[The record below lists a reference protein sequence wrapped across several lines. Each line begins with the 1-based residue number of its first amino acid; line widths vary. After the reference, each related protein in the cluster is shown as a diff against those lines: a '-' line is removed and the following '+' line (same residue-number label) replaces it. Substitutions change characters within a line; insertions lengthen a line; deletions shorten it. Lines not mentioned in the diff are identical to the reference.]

1 MESSEDRES
10 VYFDPKGCLW
20 PLLRT
25 TGQRTTH
32 GVGHVEVLGD
42 LMANPNPAQEPSMEE
57 ILASIRR
64 IISDED
70 APAAEPSG
78 GEPAPSAKT
87 GEADQMEAT
96 GEAMS
101 QDDLDKLFDSDA
113 DTAIEEPE
121 AAPSE
126 TEEEDILE
134 LTEEQA
140 VSGDTAEKQEAGEEQ
155 PDPLE
160 DGANDED
167 ESEIAFVDSG
177 EVDEAADNAAEFSE
191 PDKLEIAAAVRA
203 GTSEE
208 VDRLVSPSVD
218 TAVNSAFNSLANT
231 VLMNNARTLED
242 LVKDMLRPMLKDWLD
257 QNLPPLVE
265 RLVRQE
271 IERVT
276 RGR

>member
-1 MESSEDRES
+1 MAVAPNDRTAAA
-10 VYFDPKGCLW
+10 C
-20 PLLRT
+20 
-25 TGQRTTH
+25 

-70 APAAEPSG
+70 TTAAEPS
-78 GEPAPSAKT
+78 ESASAPSGET
-87 GEADQMEAT
+87 GGADQMDVA

-101 QDDLDKLFDSDA
+101 QDDLDKLFDSDG
-113 DTAIEEPE
+113 DTAVEEPE
-121 AAPSE
+121 PASAEP
-126 TEEEDILE
+126 EEEDILE

-140 VSGDTAEKQEAGEEQ
+140 VSEE
-155 PDPLE
+155 PSTSE
-160 DGANDED
+160 EDED
-167 ESEIAFVDSG
+167 DKAAASGADEADDDEIAFIDS
-177 EVDEAADNAAEFSE
+177 DEAEDDAVDAADFSE
-191 PDKLEIAAAVRA
+191 PAKNDIAAAVRA
-203 GTSEE
+203 GAAEE
-208 VDRLVSPSVD
+208 VERLVSPSVD
-218 TAVNSAFNSLANT
+218 TAVNSAFNNLANT

-242 LVKDMLRPMLKDWLD
+242 LVKDMLRPMLKAWLD

-271 IERVT
+271 IERVS